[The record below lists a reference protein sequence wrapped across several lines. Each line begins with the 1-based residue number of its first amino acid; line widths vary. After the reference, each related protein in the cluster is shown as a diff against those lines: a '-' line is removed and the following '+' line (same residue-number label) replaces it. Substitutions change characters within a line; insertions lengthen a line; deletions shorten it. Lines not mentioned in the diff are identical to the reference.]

1 MPTGRIAG
9 RGPLLCVC
17 ARGPLMSQRGRLRP
31 PPRWSVSAAVLGWVA
46 AAAVTVVVQVVLES
60 LWAVPSGVGAAA
72 ARAGVQVAGGVE
84 PDRLNLNYWQFT
96 LLQLP
101 LWLTLAAVTWAIVRR
116 HGVGL
121 RSALG
126 LGQRWYDVPV
136 GLVCGLA
143 AQFLIIPLVYLPL
156 RPHIDSGDVEEPA
169 RRIMA
174 LAEDPAGAAVVVV
187 AVVLVAPFVEEL
199 YFRGLLLRALWGR
212 MGRAVTVAL
221 SAVLFGLAHLQI
233 LQLPALVVFGLVA
246 GTLVVATRRLAPAM
260 WAHAAFNGVTV
271 VQLLR

>member
-1 MPTGRIAG
+1 
-9 RGPLLCVC
+9 
-17 ARGPLMSQRGRLRP
+17 MSQRGRLRP
-31 PPRWSVSAAVLGWVA
+31 PPRWSVSAAVLGWIA
-46 AAAVTVVVQVVLES
+46 AAAVTVVVQLVLES

-72 ARAGVQVAGGVE
+72 ARAGVQVVGGAE
-84 PDRLNLNYWQFT
+84 PDRLVGNYWQFT

-101 LWLTLAAVTWAIVRR
+101 LWLTLAAITWAIVRR

-126 LGQRWYDVPV
+126 LEQRWYDVPV

-143 AQFLIIPLVYLPL
+143 AQFLLIPLVYLPL
-156 RPHIDSGDVEEPA
+156 VPYIDSGDIEEPA
-169 RRIMA
+169 RRIVA
-174 LAEDPAGAAVVVV
+174 LAEDAPAAVVVVV

-212 MGRAVTVAL
+212 MGRVATVAL
-221 SAVLFGLAHLQI
+221 SAVLFGLAHVQI

-246 GTLVVATRRLAPAM
+246 GTLAVATRRLAPAM

>member
-1 MPTGRIAG
+1 MSVAIA
-9 RGPLLCVC
+9 
-17 ARGPLMSQRGRLRP
+17 A
-31 PPRWSVSAAVLGWVA
+31 WIA
-46 AAAVTVVVQVVLES
+46 AAAITLVVNVVLDS
-60 LWAVPSGVGAAA
+60 LWAIPRGVGAAA
-72 ARAGVQVAGGVE
+72 ARAGAQFAGGVE
-84 PDRLNLNYWQFT
+84 PDRLSDSYWQFT
-96 LLQLP
+96 VRQLP
-101 LWLTLAAVTWAIVRR
+101 LWLTLAAVTWIIVRR
-116 HGVGL
+116 NGAGL

-126 LGQRWYDVPV
+126 VSQRWYDVPI

-156 RPHIDSGDVEEPA
+156 ARYIDTAEVEEPA
-169 RRIMA
+169 RRIMERA
-174 LAEDPAGAAVVVV
+174 DGAGAATVVVV

-212 MGRAVTVAL
+212 MGRVLTVAV
-221 SAVLFGLAHLQI
+221 SAVLFGAAHWQL

>member
-9 RGPLLCVC
+9 RGPLLCAC
-17 ARGPLMSQRGRLRP
+17 DRGPLMSQRGRLRP
-31 PPRWSVSAAVLGWVA
+31 PPRWSVSAAILGWIA
-46 AAAVTVVVQVVLES
+46 AAAITIVVQLVLES
-60 LWAVPSGVGAAA
+60 FWAVPTGVGAAA
-72 ARAGVQVAGGVE
+72 ARAGVQVAGGAE
-84 PDRLNLNYWQFT
+84 PDHLNLSYWQFT
-96 LLQLP
+96 LQQLP
-101 LWLTLAAVTWAIVRR
+101 LWLTLAAVTWVIVRR
-116 HGVGL
+116 HGVRL

-126 LGQRWYDVPV
+126 LEQRWYDVPV

-156 RPHIDSGDVEEPA
+156 TPHIDRQEIEEPA

-174 LAEDPAGAAVVVV
+174 IADDATAATVVVV

-212 MGRAVTVAL
+212 MGRVGTVAL
-221 SAVLFGLAHLQI
+221 SAVLFGLAHAQL